1 MSILFNTEE
10 NDSPKSG
17 QVPVTAGKVPLIE
30 AFAAN
35 LKKVSQPMDRSFLRS
50 DFMMG
55 ATGILSV
62 ALLALL
68 LIPNVDGQAKTLV
81 GFLAA
86 LFLGIAGIIATLR
99 SKKLRTLNKRFWM
112 FWGGG
117 VALLC
122 SSGVLIVVSNCQT
135 PLRFALSWG
144 AFGVGAV
151 GAAMIFYVIY
161 QEIWG
166 SLRVLKGLNSDSIVV
181 EAGRDGFEVS
191 VNDGGVVFHALLA
204 SEFNRISEDAM
215 RAQLEKLLTGRCVSV
230 RYDGALEILC
240 RRNDMYTATSVMERV
255 LLALKKAQ
263 ETNESGDLE

>member
-10 NDSPKSG
+10 NDSPKAG

-30 AFAAN
+30 AFAVN

-50 DFMMG
+50 DFLMG
-55 ATGILSV
+55 VTGILSV
-62 ALLALL
+62 SLLALQ
-68 LIPNVDGQAKTLV
+68 LIPNVDNQTRTLV

-122 SSGVLIVVSNCQT
+122 SAGVLIVASNCQT

-181 EAGRDGFEVS
+181 EAGRDGFEIS
-191 VNDGGVVFHALLA
+191 VNDGGQVFHALLA
-204 SEFNRISEDAM
+204 SEFNRIPDDEM
-215 RAQLEKLLTGRCVSV
+215 HAQLEKLLAGQCVGV
-230 RYDGALEILC
+230 RYDGTLEILC
-240 RRNDMYTATSVMERV
+240 RRNDLYTATSVMESV
-255 LLALKKAQ
+255 LFALKKAQ
-263 ETNESGDLE
+263 ETIQSGEPE

>member
-10 NDSPKSG
+10 NDSPKAG

-30 AFAAN
+30 AFAVN

-55 ATGILSV
+55 VTGILSV
-62 ALLALL
+62 SLLALQ
-68 LIPNVDGQAKTLV
+68 LIPNVDNQTRTLV
-81 GFLAA
+81 GFLVA
-86 LFLGIAGIIATLR
+86 LFLGISGIIATLR
-99 SKKLRTLNKRFWM
+99 SKKFRTLNKRFWM

-122 SSGVLIVVSNCQT
+122 SAGVLILASNCQT

-181 EAGRDGFEVS
+181 EPGRDGFEVS
-191 VNDGGVVFHALLA
+191 VNDGGLVFHDLLA
-204 SEFNRISEDAM
+204 SEFNRISEDEM
-215 RAQLEKLLTGRCVSV
+215 RAQLEKLLVGQCVGV

-240 RRNDMYTATSVMERV
+240 RRNDMYTATSVMETV

-263 ETNESGDLE
+263 ETIQSGVPE

>member
-1 MSILFNTEE
+1 MSILFNTEK
-10 NDSPKSG
+10 NDAPKAD

-117 VALLC
+117 VILAC
-122 SSGVLIVVSNCQT
+122 NVGVLILAANCQT
-135 PLRFALSWG
+135 DLRFALSWG

-151 GAAMIFYVIY
+151 GATMIFYVIY

-166 SLRVLKGLNSDSIVV
+166 NLRILKGLNSDSIVV
-181 EAGRDGFEVS
+181 EPGRDGFEIS
-191 VNDGGVVFHALLA
+191 VNDGGQVFHALLA
-204 SEFNRISEDAM
+204 SEFNRISDDEM
-215 RAQLEKLLTGRCVSV
+215 HAQLEKLLAGQCVGV
-230 RYDGALEILC
+230 RYDGTLEILC
-240 RRNDMYTATSVMERV
+240 RRNDLYTATSVMESV
-255 LLALKKAQ
+255 LFALKKAQ
-263 ETNESGDLE
+263 ETIQSGEPE